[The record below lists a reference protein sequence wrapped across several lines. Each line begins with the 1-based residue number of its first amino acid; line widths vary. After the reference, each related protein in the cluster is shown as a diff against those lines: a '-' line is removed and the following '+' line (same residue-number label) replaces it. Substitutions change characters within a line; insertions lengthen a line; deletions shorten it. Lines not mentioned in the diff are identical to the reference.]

1 MIIVRTYI
9 RFLNLLFAIFGSID
23 HSLGITDVKVQ
34 YLPANKSSN
43 IDNKGKSFNYM
54 WLHDTASTRGLLYP
68 RESESREVRTLDGI
82 WRFLPSDV
90 NDPMKGVRDCWFK
103 ADLDKVR
110 PTRPMPVPSSY
121 NDISV
126 DSKLRDHI
134 GTVWYETKFF
144 IPHSWNMDQRI
155 WLRFGSVHYAA
166 IVWINGEKVMSH
178 SIGHLPF
185 ESEITNYVNFGA
197 ENRLTLICDN
207 TLVNS
212 TIPQGTIVEEESDNG
227 KVMIQRYTFDFFN
240 YAGIHRTVHLYTTPA
255 VYIEDIKVS
264 TDLIE
269 NHIGLVHYEVIV
281 NGNERKAVV
290 YDPPI
295 EPLYI
300 HVQMRNKEGEI
311 VAHSVSK
318 TTLNGTIV
326 IKDVMPW
333 WPYLMNPEPGYLYTM
348 ELYLHAVDESL
359 LDVYRL
365 KVGIRTLKWNNSTFL
380 LNDAPIYLRGFG
392 RHEDSDIRGKGFDY
406 ALLTRD
412 FNLIKW
418 IGANAYRTSHYPYSE
433 ESMQFADEFGI
444 MVIDECAGV
453 NTDIFEPLLLQN
465 HKFSIEQLIHRDR
478 NHASVIMWSIAN
490 EPRSGNAQA
499 DKYFKILSNY
509 TKSLDPTRPITA
521 ALNIEAKKDK
531 LGQYLD
537 IISFNRYNAW
547 YQNAGQLDMITKH
560 VVEEATLW
568 HVMHNKTVIMTEY
581 GADTYEGLHFL
592 PAYIWSE
599 DYQLSLLS
607 KHFKAFDNLRSQK
620 WFIGEFVWN
629 FADFKTAQTYT
640 RVGGNKK
647 GIFTRQRQ
655 PKSAAH
661 LLRQRYFGLAIELD
675 QCEPPLE
682 LFDYVIH
689 WQERPQFIRNYDDL

>member
-1 MIIVRTYI
+1 MIVMSTFIA
-9 RFLNLLFAIFGSID
+9 FLNLLLAICGCID
-23 HSLGITDVKVQ
+23 LTNGLVENKTD
-34 YLPANKSSN
+34 
-43 IDNKGKSFNYM
+43 IKGKPFDYT
-54 WLHDTASTRGLLYP
+54 WLQDVPPTRGLLYP

-82 WRFLPSDV
+82 WRFLQSDV
-90 NDPMKGVRDCWFK
+90 ADPMKGVRDGWYK
-103 ADLDKVR
+103 ADLDKVK

-121 NDISV
+121 NDISAEME
-126 DSKLRDHI
+126 LRDHI
-134 GTVWYETKFF
+134 GTVWYERTFF

-185 ESEITNYVNFGA
+185 ESEITGQVKFGA
-197 ENRLTLICDN
+197 ENRLTLLCDN

-212 TIPQGTIVEEESDNG
+212 TIPQGSIVEEESDNG
-227 KVMIQRYTFDFFN
+227 KEMIQRYTFDFFN

-255 VYIEDIKVS
+255 VYIEDIKIS

-269 NHIGLVHYEVIV
+269 HHVGLVHYEVTV
-281 NGNERKAVV
+281 NGIERKEKAVV

-295 EPLYI
+295 EPLYV
-300 HVQMRNKEGEI
+300 HVQLRNKDGEI
-311 VAHSVSK
+311 AAHSVSK
-318 TTLNGTIV
+318 ATLNGTIV
-326 IKDVMPW
+326 VKDVMPW
-333 WPYLMNPEPGYLYTM
+333 WPYLMSPEPGYLYTM

-359 LDVYRL
+359 LDVYRM
-365 KVGIRTLKWNNSTFL
+365 KIGIRTLKWNNSTFL

-444 MVIDECAGV
+444 MLINECSGV
-453 NTDIFEPLLLQN
+453 NADIFEPLLLRN
-465 HKFSIEQLIHRDR
+465 HKSSLEQLIHRDR

-490 EPRSGNAQA
+490 EPRSANPQA

-509 TKSLDPTRPITA
+509 TKLLDPTRPITA

-531 LGQYLD
+531 VGKYLD
-537 IISFNRYNAW
+537 VISFNRYNAW

-568 HVMHNKTVIMTEY
+568 HEMHNKTVIMTEY

-599 DYQLSLLS
+599 DYQRSLLS

-620 WFIGEFVWN
+620 WFIGEFLWN

-647 GIFTRQRQ
+647 GVFTRQRQ
-655 PKSAAH
+655 PKSAAY
-661 LLRQRYFGLAIELD
+661 LLRQRYFGLAVELD
-675 QCEPPLE
+675 QCEAPPE
-682 LFDYVIH
+682 IFDYVIH
-689 WQERPQFIRNYDDL
+689 WQERPQYTRDYEDL